1 MHSSVLRYFLEVA
14 RSGSIRKAA
23 QRLFVASSAVNR
35 QILQLEAELGC
46 ELFDRLPNG
55 TRLNAAGR
63 LVQQHVQNTLNDFE
77 LLRTELDALKGERTG
92 HIQLVAM
99 DSLFNRVL
107 PEALAEFG
115 RDYPAVTHTLLA
127 QSPSEVPALLAEGE
141 ADIGI
146 AFIHQAP
153 PGTEVCHAAALPIG
167 VVMTPDHPL
176 ARQHELS
183 YDDLRGQPFMLSHA
197 RWPIYST
204 LAPAYAEFWDS
215 LQPVLVSNVSPL
227 IKQAVL
233 AGRGLGF
240 FTRLGFLDEIAQGR
254 VAWRPLAD
262 PAVRRLKVAILVRK
276 QHKLSLVHRA
286 FIDELIRQLRRLESH
301 G

>member
-1 MHSSVLRYFLEVA
+1 MHASVLRYFLEVA
-14 RSGSIRKAA
+14 HSGSIRKAA

-35 QILQLEAELGC
+35 QILMLEAELGC

-92 HIQLVAM
+92 HIALVAM

-107 PEALAEFG
+107 PETLAEFG
-115 RDYPAVTHTLLA
+115 RDYPAVTHTCLA
-127 QSPSEVPALLAEGE
+127 LSPTDVPVALAEGQ

-146 AFIHQAP
+146 AFIQQPPAGTAVCYAAP
-153 PGTEVCHAAALPIG
+153 FPIG

-176 ARQHELS
+176 ARQHELG
-183 YDDLRGQPFMLSHA
+183 YDDLRGQPFMLSHQ
-197 RWPIYST
+197 RWPIYAT
-204 LAPAYAEFWDS
+204 LAPAYAEFVDA

-240 FTRLGFLDEIAQGR
+240 FTRLGFLDEIQEGR

-262 PAVRRLKVAILVRK
+262 PAMRRLKVAVLVRK
-276 QHKLSLVHRA
+276 QQKLSLVQKA
-286 FIDELIRQLRRLESH
+286 FVDELVRQLRQIETR
-301 G
+301 